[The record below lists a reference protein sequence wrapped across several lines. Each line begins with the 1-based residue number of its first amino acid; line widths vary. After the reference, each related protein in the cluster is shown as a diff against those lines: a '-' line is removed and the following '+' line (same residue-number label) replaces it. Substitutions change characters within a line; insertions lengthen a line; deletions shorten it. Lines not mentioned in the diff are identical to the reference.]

1 MKDELGWTRSPEC
14 DTVALEPLERSV
26 PWNDPPVPRSLG
38 ALRVVAVG
46 GGTGLPVVLAGLK
59 RTLLATEPRAA
70 PPDPE
75 RLTAIVTVADDGGS
89 SGRLRRAYGVLAP
102 GDIRNCLLALSS
114 DGVMSRLFGFRFSGH
129 GDVAG
134 HSLGNLILTALS
146 LVHGDF
152 TEAIERA
159 EEILGVRGRVL
170 ASTAQNVSLVGELD
184 DGGHVRGESAI
195 GRADGRVR
203 RIRLEPE
210 DAPLLPQAREALRR
224 ADLVVIGPGSLYTS
238 VLPPLLLRGLPEAI
252 EESGARVVL
261 VMNVM
266 TEGESTG
273 LSAAGHIQALRRH
286 APRLPIHDVLLNT
299 TPIPHRMLARYAGL
313 GAFPVACDERHI
325 AALGCRVVKRQ
336 LLAASRKVRH
346 DPRAVAAALLE
357 LIACDGLGPT
367 VAEIQARSG
376 PLPY

>member
-1 MKDELGWTRSPEC
+1 MKDELGWTPGPEC
-14 DTVALEPLERSV
+14 EAVSTESPGRDGALRRPSA
-26 PWNDPPVPRSLG
+26 PRSLG
-38 ALRVVAVG
+38 GLRVVAIG

-59 RTLLATEPRAA
+59 RTLLATEPRGA

-114 DGVMSRLFGFRFSGH
+114 DGAMSRLFGFRFSGD

-152 TEAIERA
+152 SEAVKRA

-170 ASTAQNVSLVGELD
+170 ASTTQSVALVGELE
-184 DGGHVRGESAI
+184 DGGTIRGESAI
-195 GRADGRVR
+195 GQACGRAR

-210 DAPLLPQAREALRR
+210 DAPLLPEAREALRR

-238 VLPPLLLRGLPEAI
+238 LLPPLLLREVPDAVA
-252 EESGARVVL
+252 ESGARVVL

-266 TEGESTG
+266 TEGETLG
-273 LSAAGHIQALRRH
+273 LSAAGHLRALRRH
-286 APRLPIHDVLLNT
+286 APQLPLHDVLLNT
-299 TPIPHRMLARYAGL
+299 TPIARRVLARY
-313 GAFPVACDERHI
+313 GARGSFPVACDDRQV
-325 AALGCRVVKRQ
+325 ADLGCRPVKRR
-336 LLAASRKVRH
+336 LLAVSRKIRH

-357 LIACDGLGPT
+357 VIAGQGPGPPAAAL
-367 VAEIQARSG
+367 VAQAG
-376 PLPY
+376 I